1 MPTKSRAGTA
11 PSKKD
16 GKKKMVAKKKGD
28 AKGKVSK
35 SKSSKK
41 VKKKTRPKSSST
53 SIEDLLKLEESIEQR
68 GKAKNRTRA
77 AFEQSKIAVDLAAEA
92 LLQGG
97 GAGEGAGKTTANNYN
112 LSSIDVFEESLA
124 DFQRGNA
131 AHQKRE
137 SVTSPVSS
145 AISALNSD
153 YGGVNANPSIITSS
167 AWLSPK
173 STSTAT
179 KKATHRAK
187 KSKKMTA
194 SQQRK
199 RSHFHYLGGSVSLQ
213 AERERRMEL
222 EERLM
227 EARDEVRKQ
236 AETLLPTVEALVG
249 AVRAIEEGF
258 DQQLVL
264 ADETQNT
271 FESLR
276 NEISTLRHEL
286 KKDLRKTKDHSR
298 ELLAVSH
305 LALFLILQSPRRTIH
320 QLTPFYNFAFVQGK
334 N

>member
-1 MPTKSRAGTA
+1 MA
-11 PSKKD
+11 
-16 GKKKMVAKKKGD
+16 AKKKGD

-131 AHQKRE
+131 AHQKRK
-137 SVTSPVSS
+137 SVSSPVSS

-153 YGGVNANPSIITSS
+153 YGGVNANPSTTTSS

-179 KKATHRAK
+179 KKATHPHRAK
-187 KSKKMTA
+187 KSKKITA

-320 QLTPFYNFAFVQGK
+320 QLTPFYNFAFVQEK